1 MVGEIIGS
9 LLLAAVVFLVL
20 FTGWVTVLNIY
31 KIFAAI
37 GNFLFDD
44 VINRNLIFTKI
55 KPAYKFFLERKFTY
69 YKKLDGRNKKVFER
83 RVQKFIRM
91 KTFEVRGS
99 LQKVTPEM
107 KALIAAS
114 AIQITF
120 GLPSIYLA
128 QFHTIIIYPEAFYST
143 TSDEYHRGEVNTR
156 GFIVLS
162 WNNFLQGYLN
172 DSDGRNLG
180 LHEMAHALK
189 VADAMGQEESDFFDR
204 DTFHKFIHFAR
215 LEMQKIAAGDESFFR
230 AYAATNDQEF
240 FAVAVEN
247 FFERSEMFF
256 RYNPE
261 LYQSLRELLNQN
273 PIRSQNPI
281 E

>member
-1 MVGEIIGS
+1 MFGAIIG
-9 LLLAAVVFLVL
+9 FLVL
-20 FTGWVTVLNIY
+20 FSILALILYNVY
-31 KIFAAI
+31 KIVKAI
-37 GNFLFDD
+37 FYYFFED

-69 YKKLDGRNKKVFER
+69 YKKLSVREKKVFER
-83 RVQKFIRM
+83 RVQKFIQL
-91 KTFEVRGS
+91 KNFEVRGN
-99 LQKVTPEM
+99 LQRVTPEM

-120 GLPSIYLA
+120 GLPGIYLA
-128 QFHTIIIYPEAFYST
+128 QFHTIIIYPEAFFST
-143 TSDEYHRGEVNTR
+143 HSEEYHRGEVNTR

-189 VADAMGQEESDFFDR
+189 IADAMGNEESDFFDR
-204 DTFHKFIHFAR
+204 DTFHKFIYFAR
-215 LEMQKIAAGDESFFR
+215 LEMQKIAEGGESFFR

-247 FFERSEMFF
+247 FFERSEMFLQEH
-256 RYNPE
+256 PQ
-261 LYQSLRELLNQN
+261 LYKSLSELLNQN
-273 PIRSQNPI
+273 PIRSQNPSA
-281 E
+281 

>member
-1 MVGEIIGS
+1 MVGAIIG
-9 LLLAAVVFLVL
+9 LLILSSVAGLIL
-20 FTGWVTVLNIY
+20 YNIY
-31 KIFAAI
+31 KVFREIVGYF
-37 GNFLFDD
+37 FDD

-69 YKKLDGRNKKVFER
+69 YKKLSARNKKVFER
-83 RVQKFIRM
+83 RVQKFIHL
-91 KTFEVRGS
+91 KNFEVRGN

-120 GLPSIYLA
+120 GLPSVYLA

-143 TSDEYHRGEVNTR
+143 HSDEYHRGEVNTR

-162 WNNFLQGYLN
+162 WNNFLQGYL
-172 DSDGRNLG
+172 DDADGRNLG

-189 VADAMGQEESDFFDR
+189 IADAMGQAESDFFDR
-204 DTFHKFIHFAR
+204 GTFHKFIYFAR
-215 LEMQKIAAGDESFFR
+215 LEMQKIADGGESFFR

-256 RYNPE
+256 RQHPE
-261 LYQSLRELLNQN
+261 LYRTLCDLLNQN
-273 PIRSQNPI
+273 PIQAQNPAV
-281 E
+281 